1 MKSIIFLS
9 LAAGVIL
16 WLLVRMWRL
25 RKNLRREAE
34 ENRRLRSLLQVG
46 SQLAQNDLVQL
57 RQLRHDLR
65 HYLVLADSSNLPP
78 EAAASAASL
87 RQSLENGLGT
97 GGENWAVSA
106 LERHYLERAQVL
118 GFQADL
124 RITPPQSW
132 EEIIPDLCLVL
143 GNLLENSLE
152 ALQREGGGWLRA
164 RSVSTPGY
172 FSLVVGNTCT
182 HPLRTLNGH
191 YLSSKAP
198 GQFGLGLATVREVAQ
213 RYGGKAEFT
222 VENGEFRASV
232 FLLHSP
238 ATEPHHDK
246 ALPAPRAAGES
257 ACPRSE

>member
-1 MKSIIFLS
+1 MKNLNVILVL

-16 WLLVRMWRL
+16 WLLIRL
-25 RKNLRREAE
+25 QRLSRDLRRETE
-34 ENRRLRSLLQVG
+34 ENRHLRSFLQMG
-46 SQLAQNDLVQL
+46 AQLAQSDMAQL

-65 HYLVLADSSNLPP
+65 HYLILADSPQLPQ
-78 EAAASAASL
+78 EASASL
-87 RQSLENGLGT
+87 QWALESDPAT
-97 GGENWAVSA
+97 GGENWVVSA
-106 LERHYLERAQVL
+106 LERHYLERARSM

-132 EEIIPDLCLVL
+132 EEVIPDLCLVI

-182 HPLRTLNGH
+182 RPLRILNGR
-191 YLSSKAP
+191 YLSSKSP
-198 GQFGLGLATVREVAQ
+198 GRFGIGLATVRKVAQ

-238 ATEPHHDK
+238 TTEPQHNEVSPDSQTTQE
-246 ALPAPRAAGES
+246 PV
-257 ACPRSE
+257 CPRSDN